1 MNRESIILVN
11 NYINFKLVSLLLVSL
26 ALKDESMLLFLTFY
40 YAEYTCE
47 FDKGSNVFLLQLVC
61 YKKYSSISRL
71 QKIIIAVIYC
81 KNKTYF
87 VEVSD

>member
-1 MNRESIILVN
+1 MNQESMIVIN
-11 NYINFKLVSLLLVSL
+11 TYINFKLVSPLLVSL

-61 YKKYSSISRL
+61 NKKYSSISR
-71 QKIIIAVIYC
+71 
-81 KNKTYF
+81 
-87 VEVSD
+87 